1 MIVRSGGAPFFIM
14 EAAKPVNLIQAD
26 TGSALMRW
34 LRHRDVHG
42 VTMAGGR
49 QFDLFNG
56 YL

>member
-34 LRHRDVHG
+34 LKHRDVHG
-42 VTMAGGR
+42 VTTAGGR
-49 QFDLFNG
+49 QFDLYNG